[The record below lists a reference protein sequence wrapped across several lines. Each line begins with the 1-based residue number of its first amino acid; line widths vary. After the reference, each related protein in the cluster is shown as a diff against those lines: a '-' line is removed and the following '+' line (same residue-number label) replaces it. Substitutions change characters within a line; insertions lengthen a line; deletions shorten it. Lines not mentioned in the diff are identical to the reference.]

1 MNRKNPPFLT
11 RVDEF
16 LVGYGVTIGFLDPF
30 LHVCNCI
37 FPLSI
42 NLRYEV
48 NRISMGLFGRKIPG
62 IFSAGVF

>member
-16 LVGYGVTIGFLDPF
+16 LVSYGMTMGFLDPF
-30 LHVCNCI
+30 LHVCHCI

-48 NRISMGLFGRKIPG
+48 NGRSMGLSGRKIPG
-62 IFSAGVF
+62 ISSAGVF